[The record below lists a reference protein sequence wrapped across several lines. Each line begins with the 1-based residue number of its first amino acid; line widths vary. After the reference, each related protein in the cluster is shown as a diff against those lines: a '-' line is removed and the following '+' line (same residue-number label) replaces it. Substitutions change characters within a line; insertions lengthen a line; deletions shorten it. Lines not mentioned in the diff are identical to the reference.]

1 MPSPGDPIAVSIGG
15 LSVRWYALFILFGIV
30 VAIWAAR
37 ELARRRGMDP
47 EFILDIA
54 PWLVVAG
61 LIGARAYYVLL
72 RFDYFLDHPE
82 EIANI
87 RLGGMTIHGAIIAG
101 VLTLAYLCRRRGFR
115 LLAWSDIIVPGLA
128 LAQAIGRWGNWANQ
142 EAFGTPSTLPW
153 AVEIAP
159 GRRPDE
165 FAAVATFHP
174 TFLYESLGNLII
186 AVSLGWLVLQMPHDR
201 RLREGDALWLYL
213 IAYGVIRFL
222 IERIRT
228 DSLYIGPLPAA
239 YWLSFGLIGVGFA
252 GLVIGRTVW
261 PTRPADPLLDGGGS
275 AKAGD
280 AADDG
285 ATRTMARQ
293 P

>member
-1 MPSPGDPIAVSIGG
+1 MPSPGDPIAISIGG
-15 LSVRWYALFILFGIV
+15 ISVRWYALFILLGIV

-54 PWLVVAG
+54 PWVVVAG

-72 RFDYFLDHPE
+72 RFEYFLDHPD

-87 RLGGMTIHGAIIAG
+87 RLGGMTIHGAIVAG
-101 VLTLAYLCRRRGFR
+101 VLTLAILCRRRGQR
-115 LLAWSDIIVPGLA
+115 LLAWSDLIVPGLA
-128 LAQAIGRWGNWANQ
+128 VAQAIGRWGNWANQ
-142 EAFGTPSTLPW
+142 EAFGTPSDLPW

-165 FAAVATFHP
+165 FATSATFHP
-174 TFLYESLGNLII
+174 TFLYESLGNLI
-186 AVSLGWLVLQMPHDR
+186 VGLVLAWIVVRMPRDR
-201 RLREGDALWLYL
+201 RLREGDALWIYL
-213 IAYGVIRFL
+213 VAYGALRFL

-239 YWLSFGLIGVGFA
+239 YWISFGLIGA
-252 GLVIGRTVW
+252 GIAGIVIGRTIW
-261 PTRPADPLLDGGGS
+261 PARLADPLPDGGG
-275 AKAGD
+275 AARVGAGSTT
-280 AADDG
+280 ARTGLG
-285 ATRTMARQ
+285 AG
-293 P
+293 